1 MPDSAARAG
10 PGAEPPQSRKVVFAA
25 NAGIAVSKF
34 IVAAV
39 TGSSA
44 MLASA
49 IEVPIVQQTFRRYSP
64 QRLARS
70 FSHHREL
77 IDALMA
83 HDSAWAKAVMSS
95 HSHSAKQTLLGAQN
109 T

>member
-1 MPDSAARAG
+1 MPNQARI
-10 PGAEPPQSRKVVFAA
+10 E
-25 NAGIAVSKF
+25 
-34 IVAAV
+34 
-39 TGSSA
+39 
-44 MLASA
+44 A
-49 IEVPIVQQTFRRYSP
+49 IYRYPVKGLSP

-95 HSHSAKQTLLGAQN
+95 HIHSAKQTLLGAQN